1 MSQEAIEYVVTQLH
15 SDIEHWVT
23 NRFPPILTIL
33 SPPGAGKTTAV
44 RRVCE
49 IHKDEFPYVVIPAVR
64 GAHLSDFFG
73 VWVLRDGQ
81 TVFQEG
87 PLYKGL
93 LQKNCIIVIDD
104 AHTLGP
110 DLQLFNSLGDG
121 TGQMSCAE
129 LGVTLDIA
137 PGVRLILVANPPSP
151 DLPSWERS
159 QWEIPEQ
166 ILSRSR
172 VLRLEHG
179 LSVEDEK
186 AIFKATWDAMGLSE
200 LGHPTSIREGMHEV
214 MVHLR
219 ATPALGSCPPSV
231 RDAVTFCHLLAQCLS
246 VGQAFLQSIGY
257 KPTSSEGRAA
267 AVETFQAKFGF
278 GPDEQSATLFDG
290 GTP

>member
-1 MSQEAIEYVVTQLH
+1 MSRNTVRYVVTQLH
-15 SDIEHWVT
+15 RDIEHWVM

-49 IHKDEFPYVVIPAVR
+49 IHQNEFPHVVIPAVR

-93 LQKNCIIVIDD
+93 LQENCIIVIDD

-121 TGQMSCAE
+121 TGQVSCAE
-129 LGVTLDIA
+129 LGMTLDIA
-137 PGVRLILVANPPSP
+137 AGVRLILVANPPSP
-151 DLPSWERS
+151 DLPLWERS

-179 LSVEDEK
+179 LSVEDEREILR
-186 AIFKATWDAMGLSE
+186 AAWEDLDLFK
-200 LGHPTSIREGMHEV
+200 LGYDNQLREGLHEV
-214 MVHLR
+214 ILHLR
-219 ATPALGSCPPSV
+219 ATPALGSYVPSI
-231 RDAVTFCHLLAQCLS
+231 RDAILFCHLLSQGIPPFEAFIQS
-246 VGQAFLQSIGY
+246 VAS
-257 KPTSSEGRAA
+257 KPSSGEGRVA
-267 AVETFQAKFGF
+267 AVEAFRAKFGAESDQTA
-278 GPDEQSATLFDG
+278 G
-290 GTP
+290 